1 MSKNFQISE
10 YLVGSTR
17 ILLNFFISFRCLWF
31 ILSNWSAT
39 VLSLT
44 LPWTNNAEENVKE
57 VEPGV
62 DEEESAALANLVVHL
77 FRKVFSS
84 YLLSSGLFL
93 NFGVFNMTSIS
104 VLVEVSSVF
113 VLLEKISD
121 LAGAAIVG
129 LAGGAG
135 SNS

>member
-1 MSKNFQISE
+1 M
-10 YLVGSTR
+10 
-17 ILLNFFISFRCLWF
+17 
-31 ILSNWSAT
+31 
-39 VLSLT
+39 
-44 LPWTNNAEENVKE
+44 
-57 VEPGV
+57 

-93 NFGVFNMTSIS
+93 NFGVFDMTSIS

-113 VLLEKISD
+113 VLVEKISD

-129 LAGGAG
+129 LAWWCW
-135 SNS
+135 